1 MGNDPGTSCTTNGL
15 LSAYPVAW
23 YEWITVRRWY
33 EWIISAHSVAHSAA
47 VVPRPVPRAGARRA
61 RYNVTQIT
69 EANHTCLLA
78 PRTSQVTTAARAGD
92 RACRLRDD
100 VARPR
105 VVASEMMSRYSGL
118 HPRVR
123 LRRRCTRTSGLGF
136 ARSSLPRGFVR
147 SSLPRGLARSYLPRG
162 FVRSYP
168 SSCGL

>member
-1 MGNDPGTSCTTNGL
+1 MTAYIRGRPRSAPNHAKSATSEVRYIADTLYIPDRWPIGMDNIGT
-15 LSAYPVAW
+15 Y
-23 YEWITVRRWY
+23 
-33 EWIISAHSVAHSAA
+33 SAA

-61 RYNVTQIT
+61 RHNQTQIT
-69 EANHTCLLA
+69 EANHTGLLA
-78 PRTSQVTTAARAGD
+78 PTAGRARV

>member
-15 LSAYPVAW
+15 LSAYPVARW
-23 YEWITVRRWY
+23 YEWITVGGMR
-33 EWIISAHSVAHSAA
+33 WIISAHSAA

-61 RYNVTQIT
+61 RHNQTQIT
-69 EANHTCLLA
+69 EANHTGLLA